1 MRGFRLGYN
10 GKILFIGVTF
20 SAKVS
25 QKPFGK
31 GKTLLFSLYK
41 KRAKRSVQAFPHGRL
56 AEGLF
61 LTRKSLCIGMVPP
74 HSLFQS
80 LCACTAEPFFS
91 FSMGLCH
98 KSPWGLNKTVGIS
111 VVLLAHR
118 AEGKAA
124 ARSEFPKNRVTS
136 ESVPPLSARG
146 QRASRVLAEFAGF
159 RDKIHPMPAIQR
171 HVGTLLFATFSFV
184 QRKS

>member
-1 MRGFRLGYN
+1 MSDGSCQRSRMGGSPKVYFSHAKASASVWCLRTAYFSPSALARQN
-10 GKILFIGVTF
+10 RF
-20 SAKVS
+20 SA
-25 QKPFGK
+25 
-31 GKTLLFSLYK
+31 
-41 KRAKRSVQAFPHGRL
+41 
-56 AEGLF
+56 
-61 LTRKSLCIGMVPP
+61 
-74 HSLFQS
+74 FQWDFVTK
-80 LCACTAEPFFS
+80 A
-91 FSMGLCH
+91 H
-98 KSPWGLNKTVGIS
+98 WGLNKPVGTS
-111 VVLLAHR
+111 FVPSEHR